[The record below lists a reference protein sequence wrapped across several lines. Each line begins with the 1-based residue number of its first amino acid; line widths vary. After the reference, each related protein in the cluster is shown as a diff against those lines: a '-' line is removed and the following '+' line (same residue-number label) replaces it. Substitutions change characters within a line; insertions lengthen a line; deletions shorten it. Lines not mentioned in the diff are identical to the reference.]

1 MIHNASSPPSL
12 SHDRWIVGAAV
23 FDWTGLP
30 IQYFVSMDTVD
41 LPWEEAVFEALG
53 LQALLLKFLK
63 LEGFSSARVISHPIE
78 GVCYSAMVLRR
89 REHYLALLID
99 DRELCLENS
108 EFRAWLDR
116 FEAVQLRDNPR
127 FVPTGFTP
135 S

>member
-30 IQYFVSMDTVD
+30 IQYFVSMDTVT

-78 GVCYSAMVLRR
+78 GVCYSAMVMRR

-99 DRELCLENS
+99 DRELCLENP

-127 FVPTGFTP
+127 FQRMG
-135 S
+135 